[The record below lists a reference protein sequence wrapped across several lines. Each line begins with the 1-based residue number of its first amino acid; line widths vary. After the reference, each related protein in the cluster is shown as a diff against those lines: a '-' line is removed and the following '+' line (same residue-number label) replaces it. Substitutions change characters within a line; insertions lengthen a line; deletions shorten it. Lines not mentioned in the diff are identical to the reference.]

1 MLTSLYTTF
10 KLTHEQQQI
19 WTHALR
25 TERVTDDELI
35 RSINAWATDTTHDNR
50 NIVRSK
56 FPPAIGELIALIRS
70 DRQRARF
77 RQQTTVESLSNAERE
92 QARIHAHPAVREQ
105 VALSTEIKSQL
116 KSRYG
121 LDYTRGAHSSFML
134 RVITLCM
141 ADSEARGGVG
151 IESVE
156 QAIKIADTEMQRA
169 RDAKAS
175 RKEAQYA

>member
-1 MLTSLYTTF
+1 MLTSLYATF
-10 KLTHEQQQI
+10 KLSHEQQQI
-19 WTHALR
+19 WMHALR

-35 RSINAWATDTTHDNR
+35 RSINSWATDTTQDNR

-70 DRQRARF
+70 DRQRARY

-105 VALSTEIKSQL
+105 VALSTQIRHEL
-116 KSRYG
+116 KTRYG
-121 LDYTRGAHSSFML
+121 LNYTRGPHSQFML
-134 RVITLCM
+134 RVIGLCM
-141 ADSEARGGVG
+141 ADSEGRGGVG

-156 QAIKIADTEMQRA
+156 QAIKIADREMERA
-169 RDAKAS
+169 RNAKAS
-175 RKEAQYA
+175 RKEALYA